1 MGELIPAGYR
11 ADDEN
16 RLIELGAAGVEVTCD
31 GQSIR
36 GNGRASIRL
45 RPHLRLSVTVDFA
58 EDCGSWVSMGMT
70 KDAIQ
75 LKYGAG
81 VLCTAFLSRARGLL
95 SEDGGSEIEFVP
107 TPQKMA
113 MCAHPRPRLDA
124 AIFHIMNF
132 RAFHCGSRHPH
143 VLFESGCGAVQSL
156 GRVFLE
162 QDGWQIEIQ
171 EVPDARRVI
180 ETLNADGGSGIT
192 HVGKIRRRSGKTF
205 TISAMR
211 RTMRELHLFFSFA
224 RGLWTPVMLPVGF
237 DSQGGRVFEEWGVT
251 LGESW
256 ESCTTWFDDHHGEAL
271 ADLYPGFVALLR
283 DRAMGAAVPEALYWY
298 LKSNRA
304 GRGAGPDG
312 GLILSQ
318 AALERLAFA
327 YLAKHSLSINGKAG
341 EVLASACA
349 HMGLSRSIPIPK
361 SLKALHNANRRL
373 KGKWRHGLHAL
384 VDIRNDM
391 VHPQNRLNR
400 HRNELIFE
408 AWKLAQWYIS
418 LIILRLSGY
427 NGQYSNH
434 LTAQWCGE
442 VEDVPWQKCGENH
455 SQKTHDGGRI
465 RKPTVTLLLNR

>member
-1 MGELIPAGYR
+1 MGELIPSCYR

-36 GNGRASIRL
+36 GDGRASIRL
-45 RPHLRLSVTVDFA
+45 RPHLRLGVTVGFSG
-58 EDCGSWVSMGMT
+58 DCGSWVSTGMT

-75 LKYGAG
+75 LKFSPG
-81 VLCTAFLSRARGLL
+81 VLCDAFMSRSRWML
-95 SEDGGSEIEFVP
+95 SEVGQSEIEFVP

-113 MCAHPRPRLDA
+113 MYAHSQPQLDA

-132 RAFHCGSRHPH
+132 RIFHCGTGHMRVSFELDCGDVRSLAR
-143 VLFESGCGAVQSL
+143 VL
-156 GRVFLE
+156 LE
-162 QDGWQIEIQ
+162 HDGWLIEIQ
-171 EVPDARRVI
+171 EVPDAGRVI
-180 ETLNADGGSGIT
+180 ETLKADGGNGIT
-192 HVGKIRRRSGKTF
+192 HVGKIRRRNGKTF
-205 TISAMR
+205 TVSALR
-211 RTMRELHLFFSFA
+211 RMMRELHLFFSFA

-237 DSQGGRVFEEWGVT
+237 DNQGGRVFEEWGVT

-256 ESCTTWFDDHHGEAL
+256 ECCTTWLDDHHGEAL

-283 DRAMGAAVPEALYWY
+283 DRSLGAAVSEALYWY

-304 GRGAGPDG
+304 GRGVGPDG

-327 YLAKHSLSINGKAG
+327 YLAKHSLSANGKAG
-341 EVLASACA
+341 EVLARACA

-384 VDIRNDM
+384 VDIRNEM
-391 VHPQNRLNR
+391 VHPLNRLNR
-400 HRNELIFE
+400 HRSELIFE

-418 LIILRLSGY
+418 LIILRLSNY
-427 NGQYSNH
+427 NGQYSNC
-434 LTAQWCGE
+434 LTPQWRGE
-442 VEDVPWQKCGENH
+442 VDDVPWQKV
-455 SQKTHDGGRI
+455 R
-465 RKPTVTLLLNR
+465 P

>member
-1 MGELIPAGYR
+1 MGELIPAVYR
-11 ADDEN
+11 ADEKTKS
-16 RLIELGAAGVEVTCD
+16 IELGAAGVEVMCD

-45 RPHLRLSVTVDFA
+45 QPDLRLSVTVDFSV
-58 EDCGSWVSMGMT
+58 DRGSWVSMGMT
-70 KDAIQ
+70 KGAIQ

-81 VLCTAFLSRARGLL
+81 VLCNVFMSRPRWML
-95 SEDGGSEIEFVP
+95 SEVGRSEIEFVP
-107 TPQKMA
+107 TPQSMA
-113 MCAHPRPRLDA
+113 MCAYQRPRLDA

-132 RAFHCGSRHPH
+132 RAFHCGTGHTH
-143 VLFESGCGAVQSL
+143 VLFESECGAVRSL
-156 GRVFLE
+156 ARVLLE
-162 QDGWQIEIQ
+162 HDGWQIEIQ
-171 EVPDARRVI
+171 EVPDAGRVI
-180 ETLNADGGSGIT
+180 ETLKADGGNGIT

-205 TISAMR
+205 TIGALR
-211 RTMRELHLFFSFA
+211 RTMRELHLFFSFV
-224 RGLWTPVMLPVGF
+224 RGLWTRVMLPAGF
-237 DSQGGRVFEEWGVT
+237 DSQGGRVFEEWCVT

-256 ESCTTWFDDHHGEAL
+256 EPCTTWFDDHHGEAL
-271 ADLYPGFVALLR
+271 ADLFPGFVALLR
-283 DRAMGAAVPEALYWY
+283 DRAMGAAVSEALYWY

-327 YLAKHSLSINGKAG
+327 YLAKHSLSINGKVG

-384 VDIRNDM
+384 VDIRNEM
-391 VHPQNRLNR
+391 VHPLNRLNR

-418 LIILRLSGY
+418 LIILRLSDY
-427 NGQYSNH
+427 NGQYSNC
-434 LTAQWCGE
+434 LTPQWRGE
-442 VEDVPWQKCGENH
+442 VDDVPWQK
-455 SQKTHDGGRI
+455 
-465 RKPTVTLLLNR
+465 